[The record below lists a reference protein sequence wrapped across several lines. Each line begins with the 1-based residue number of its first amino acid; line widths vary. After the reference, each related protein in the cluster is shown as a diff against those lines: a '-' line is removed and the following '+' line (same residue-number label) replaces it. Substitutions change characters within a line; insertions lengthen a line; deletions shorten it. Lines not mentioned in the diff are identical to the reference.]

1 MKNRI
6 LVIALALISYSGYSQ
21 TEEPVLTFVHEM
33 PTYPGG
39 EEALYNFL
47 YQGITYPEVEKSM
60 NIEGTVF
67 VNFVV
72 EKDGTPTHFKITKGI
87 EGGAGLDSVAINACR
102 ALGKFNPGTQDGFPQ
117 RVYLTIP
124 VKFTLEDDAPVAE
137 LQLTAKELKEIEKDA
152 KDLCKMFYDIVE
164 LQLAG
169 DTVKVNA
176 LRKTYEPKMAELQ
189 KKYSMGSVF
198 EKKLEEFVKPC
209 MDEAMKRFP
218 NEQSE
223 VQEEIKLSNREI
235 KRIKK
240 DGKYICDMVFKL
252 VEAQKS
258 NDQSKVEKL
267 TAEFDKKAAALKKK
281 YPEGS
286 AKEDR
291 LEDIVKPCLEEAMK
305 AAMGN

>member
-1 MKNRI
+1 MIDIDVTFDLNNGDEMEMA
-6 LVIALALISYSGYSQ
+6 IAKLS
-21 TEEPVLTFVHEM
+21 PK
-33 PTYPGG
+33 
-39 EEALYNFL
+39 
-47 YQGITYPEVEKSM
+47 EV
-60 NIEGTVF
+60 
-67 VNFVV
+67 
-72 EKDGTPTHFKITKGI
+72 
-87 EGGAGLDSVAINACR
+87 
-102 ALGKFNPGTQDGFPQ
+102 
-117 RVYLTIP
+117 
-124 VKFTLEDDAPVAE
+124 
-137 LQLTAKELKEIEKDA
+137 KEIEKDA

-235 KRIKK
+235 KGIKK
-240 DGKYICDMVFKL
+240 DAEYICDMMSKF
-252 VEAQKS
+252 VEAERD
-258 NDQSKVEKL
+258 NDQKRIESL
-267 TAEFDKKAAALKKK
+267 TAEFDDKATYLQKK
-281 YPEGS
+281 YPKGS
-286 AKEDR
+286 AMEKR
-291 LEDIVKPCLEEAMK
+291 LEDLVKPCIEEAMK